1 MWARRKRSAHY
12 RLYFLRSMARRA
24 QTLRRRDHPAVRLLA
39 ALLLSLL
46 ANVLIVWIAF
56 VAGVFRLAP
65 PGHITPVAMASLSAA
80 EWEHNRAAS
89 PAPRPPAQR
98 PPAPQPPPP
107 PPNGGTVVELPPN
120 VPGAKNEPPPSAK
133 FLAERNQ
140 HVEKET
146 VSKYA
151 RGHAGQVLPVPQEG
165 SPGRPASGSGKE
177 EQKQQQKQRL
187 ALAHPMPGDGP
198 GRGPTEGGEHG
209 SKDGTSS
216 SPSPDSGPSGP
227 VRPDLTVGPE
237 SLAKIA
243 GAPNMDGFGQAEEGE
258 VTALNTR
265 EFKYAT
271 YMNQIRR
278 RIGEAWYPKI
288 DEAMR
293 TRDPEGKSF
302 FYKQRTVTIGITL
315 DLSGH
320 VTDLAVVHSSNID
333 FFDRIAVASIRQSE
347 PFLNPPP
354 GMFDRDGVARIP
366 FSFTVYPAD
375 RRGALFWRPPVG
387 E

>member
-1 MWARRKRSAHY
+1 
-12 RLYFLRSMARRA
+12 MARRA
-24 QTLRRRDHPAVRLLA
+24 QTPRRRDHPAVRLLA

-46 ANVLIVWIAF
+46 ANTLIVWVAY

-65 PGHITPVAMASLSAA
+65 SGHITPVAMASLSPA
-80 EWEHNRAAS
+80 EWEHNRAAA
-89 PAPRPPAQR
+89 PAPRPTPQR
-98 PPAPQPPPP
+98 PPAPQPP
-107 PPNGGTVVELPPN
+107 PPNGGTVVELPPE
-120 VPGAKNEPPPSAK
+120 VPGAKNEPPPNAK

-151 RGHAGQVLPVPQEG
+151 RGHAGEVLPVPQQG

-177 EQKQQQKQRL
+177 EKKEQQKL
-187 ALAHPMPGDGP
+187 ALAHPTPGDGP
-198 GRGPTEGGEHG
+198 GRTEGSEHG
-209 SKDGTSS
+209 VKDGTAAKS
-216 SPSPDSGPSGP
+216 SPDGGPPGQNH
-227 VRPDLTVGPE
+227 PDLTVGPE
-237 SLAKIA
+237 SLARIA

-278 RIGEAWYPKI
+278 RIGEAWYPRI

-315 DLSGH
+315 DPAGH

-333 FFDRIAVASIRQSE
+333 FFDRIAVASIRDSE

-354 GMFDRDGVARIP
+354 GLFDRDGVARIP